1 MSLWLVVLL
10 YEWGNNLVV
19 VVDDD
24 VVWVIPFCYLPM
36 SLLGNKPKFGKLMA
50 INIFMGLV
58 MILLA
63 SLSLESLM
71 VLCLHNWQL
80 LEFTQLPSMSCQCAQ
95 ITPPVT
101 FKPSYSPTSPVAYV
115 DILRCFVLWES
126 CSSAASFANIV
137 KFFCQSISL
146 DLICYLSLWFLFI
159 WQQRPFL
166 QTFSFRFF
174 TYCHFSHDS
183 QTQSQGID
191 TSHPSFLY

>member
-1 MSLWLVVLL
+1 M
-10 YEWGNNLVV
+10 
-19 VVDDD
+19 
-24 VVWVIPFCYLPM
+24 VWVIPFCYLPM

-126 CSSAASFANIV
+126 CSSAASFADIV

>member
-80 LEFTQLPSMSCQCAQ
+80 LEFTQLPSMSCQCCPDYSTSHIQAFLFTYISSSLCGYFKVLCVMGVLQ
-95 ITPPVT
+95 FCSLFCGYCKKILPIYLTWSHLLLESMIFVHLATTT
-101 FKPSYSPTSPVAYV
+101 F
-115 DILRCFVLWES
+115 
-126 CSSAASFANIV
+126 SSNFLFPI
-137 KFFCQSISL
+137 FYL
-146 DLICYLSLWFLFI
+146 LSL
-159 WQQRPFL
+159 
-166 QTFSFRFF
+166 
-174 TYCHFSHDS
+174 
-183 QTQSQGID
+183 
-191 TSHPSFLY
+191 